1 MTTNQVDS
9 KRIAKNTAF
18 LYTRMLFGMAV
29 SLFTARILLQA
40 LGIEDYGLNNVV
52 GGVIGLFSIVTA
64 VLNSATSRFLTVEIG
79 RKNESAVRRIYQNS
93 LSLYAILCFLVFIL
107 EETIG
112 LYMINYTL
120 TIPESRLFAC
130 NVLYQTIVLS
140 SILSLLIVPAG
151 SLLISYEKMDVY
163 AYFGVGEIIARCLLV
178 YLVMVS
184 PFDKLISYAVLSLVI
199 LCIITFWKLLYCLKA
214 FSNVCSNQ
222 LKWDKPLIRS
232 MMGFS
237 FWNLIGSAAFIL
249 RIQGV
254 SILINVFFGAVVNAA
269 NAIAYQINGAVSSF
283 VSNFT
288 TAVNPQITKTCA
300 AQQYDE
306 MKSLIFRSGKF
317 TYYLLMMLC
326 FPILFETDF
335 ILHLWLGDDV
345 PLYTV
350 VMTRL
355 VLLISMVETFTYSIG
370 CAVNAT
376 GKVKYYQLVI
386 CSIMLLIF
394 PLTWLV
400 FKCGLPPYYGLV
412 IYLLTSII
420 SLIAR
425 FYFMK
430 KLLFISPLEYTKK
443 VYLHTL
449 VVSVASLILPYLLY
463 HFMQAGWLRFILLCL
478 TVEISNF
485 MVIWFFGL
493 DSVEKNFLK
502 SMVHKILHR

>member
-1 MTTNQVDS
+1 MPTSQIDS
-9 KRIAKNTAF
+9 RRIAKNTAF
-18 LYTRMLFGMAV
+18 LYARMLFGMVV

-40 LGIEDYGLNNVV
+40 LGVEDYGLNNVV

-64 VLNSATSRFLTVEIG
+64 VLNSATSRFLTVELG
-79 RKNESAVRRIYQNS
+79 KKNEQGVKKIYQNS
-93 LSLYAILCFLVFIL
+93 LSLYVILCFLILLL

-120 TIPESRLFAC
+120 AIPDSRIFAC
-130 NVLYQTIVLS
+130 NVLYQTIVFS
-140 SILSLLIVPAG
+140 SILSLIVVPAG
-151 SLLISYEKMDVY
+151 SLIIAYEKMDVY

-184 PFDKLISYAVLSLVI
+184 PFDKLITFSVLSFIVLM
-199 LCIITFWKLLYCLKA
+199 IITFWKLQYCMRH
-214 FSNVCSNQ
+214 FSSVCSNR
-222 LKWDKPLIRS
+222 LDWDKTLVRS

-254 SILINVFFGAVVNAA
+254 SILINIFFGAVVNAA

-300 AQQYDE
+300 AQQYNE

-317 TYYLLMMLC
+317 TYYMLMMLC
-326 FPILFETDF
+326 LPILFETNF
-335 ILHLWLGDDV
+335 IIHLWLGDNV
-345 PLYTV
+345 PDYTII
-350 VMTRL
+350 MTRL

-394 PLTWLV
+394 PLTWIV

-412 IYLLTSII
+412 IYLLTSIVA
-420 SLIAR
+420 LFAR

-430 KLLFISPLEYTKK
+430 KLLDISPMEYFQK

-449 VVSVASLILPYLLY
+449 VVSLFSVIVPSLLY
-463 HFMQAGWLRFILLCL
+463 VNMPEGWFRFIVLCFIIEL
-478 TVEISNF
+478 SNL
-485 MVIWFFGL
+485 MVIWCLGL
-493 DSVEKNFLK
+493 DKTEKIFVK
-502 SMVHKILHR
+502 SLISKVLDR